1 MLSTISLNWK
11 AGVTV
16 SLVSIPLSIALAV
29 ASGMPPTAGIVTAIW
44 AGLLASLFGGSNFN
58 IVGPTGALSGVI
70 ASYVIINGGTALPT
84 LTVLV
89 GIIIFISYLLR
100 LERYLVLIP
109 ASVIHGFTLG
119 VALII
124 GLGQINAA
132 VGLSDLPA
140 HEKFIANFFESV
152 IHLSHL
158 SWSTASIFALFLMS
172 LLAFKK
178 FAPRVPGA
186 IVMAPI
192 GIGLGYLTS
201 TSYLTLSLETLE
213 SKFGAM
219 PFQLFSVPTFSFS
232 FGMVE
237 AALVIALIAI
247 LETML
252 SAKIADAMTKTK
264 YHERKEMLG
273 LSLANI
279 ASGIAGGMPATAA
292 LARTSLNIKSGATSR
307 VSGIISVI
315 SIVLISLFLL
325 SYFRYMPMVVI
336 AAILVYVAIQ
346 MVEAEHFLKL
356 YAYEKSGLMV
366 SLLVAVLVV
375 VEDPV
380 VGILVGVAVSLLIYV
395 NRISKGLYEMREDVL
410 APPPL
415 ITDAHAK
422 ALIENS
428 NVLLYSFKGRVT
440 YINAKAHLSRFEANL
455 AKYKVIILR
464 FREVDYLDLD
474 GIETIDEIIGV
485 CKARGQQVI
494 LTSVPDDILGLLQ
507 DASFYFKSLKDQS
520 LVFPKTE
527 AALMYLHI
535 PLREYRT
542 TPSLSIAATQC
553 SNDIRV

>member
-1 MLSTISLNWK
+1 
-11 AGVTV
+11 
-16 SLVSIPLSIALAV
+16 
-29 ASGMPPTAGIVTAIW
+29 
-44 AGLLASLFGGSNFN
+44 
-58 IVGPTGALSGVI
+58 
-70 ASYVIINGGTALPT
+70 
-84 LTVLV
+84 
-89 GIIIFISYLLR
+89 
-100 LERYLVLIP
+100 
-109 ASVIHGFTLG
+109 
-119 VALII
+119 
-124 GLGQINAA
+124 
-132 VGLSDLPA
+132 
-140 HEKFIANFFESV
+140 
-152 IHLSHL
+152 
-158 SWSTASIFALFLMS
+158 
-172 LLAFKK
+172 
-178 FAPRVPGA
+178 
-186 IVMAPI
+186 
-192 GIGLGYLTS
+192 
-201 TSYLTLSLETLE
+201 
-213 SKFGAM
+213 
-219 PFQLFSVPTFSFS
+219 
-232 FGMVE
+232 
-237 AALVIALIAI
+237 
-247 LETML
+247 
-252 SAKIADAMTKTK
+252 
-264 YHERKEMLG
+264 
-273 LSLANI
+273 
-279 ASGIAGGMPATAA
+279 
-292 LARTSLNIKSGATSR
+292 
-307 VSGIISVI
+307 
-315 SIVLISLFLL
+315 
-325 SYFRYMPMVVI
+325 
-336 AAILVYVAIQ
+336 